1 MTFLMHY
8 FTINNIGVVYLFN
21 RIDFIKKI
29 FAVLDFMGT
38 LYQKLSMEI

>member
-1 MTFLMHY
+1 MIFLVHY

-29 FAVLDFMGT
+29 FAIPDFMGT
-38 LYQKLSMEI
+38 L